1 MKVSRIVKLVLTAV
15 CFLLVS
21 STVVAKE
28 EVSWTLDDYD
38 YSLTRQWNVGE
49 FYNRTSVD
57 VTYDVQTSMGYLQID
72 GGHLDGDELHDFS
85 VGLYRKENVQGGN
98 EEQIWHKK
106 FYTLQA
112 SIPFS
117 SRTVHTSI
125 KIRSTPARIQNNS
138 ASAALAITPAR
149 V

>member
-57 VTYDVQTSMGYLQID
+57 VTYDVQTSMGYLLID
-72 GGHLDGDELHDFS
+72 GGHLQEELLHFS
-85 VGLYRKENVQGGN
+85 VDVYEADKWGSSES
-98 EEQIWHKK
+98 IWHKILRQYK
-106 FYTLQA
+106 QTFRFHRLE
-112 SIPFS
+112 SGI
-117 SRTVHTSI
+117 
-125 KIRSTPARIQNNS
+125 
-138 ASAALAITPAR
+138 
-149 V
+149 